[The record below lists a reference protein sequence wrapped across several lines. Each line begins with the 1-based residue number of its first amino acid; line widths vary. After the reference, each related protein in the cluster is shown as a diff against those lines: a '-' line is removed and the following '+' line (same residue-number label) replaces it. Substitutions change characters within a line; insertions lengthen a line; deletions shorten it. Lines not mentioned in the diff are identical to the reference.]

1 MRNYLNLMQKILD
14 EGVPS
19 EDRTGV
25 NTMSI
30 FGAMLEF
37 DLKKGFPMLTTKALN
52 FKNIATELLWFISGN
67 ESTAYLDEMNN
78 TIWREWCANGKLR
91 EGYGKQWRDFTC
103 GRMHDYPSDD
113 EGIDQLANVIQEIK
127 TNPNSRRLLV
137 SAWNPL
143 TVDEATLPPCHV
155 MFQFYVRNGELSCGF
170 AMRSSDAFLGLSY
183 NIASYA
189 LLTHLVAHVT
199 GLKVGKLVYHCIG
212 DCHLYTNHIEQAKLQ
227 LTRDASL
234 YQLPQLKIYG
244 EFKSINDFKWG
255 DFGLEGYESYP
266 HIKAEVA
273 V

>member
-1 MRNYLNLMQKILD
+1 MHNYLNLMQKILD

-25 NTMSI
+25 NTLSI
-30 FGAMLEF
+30 FGTMLEF
-37 DLKKGFPMLTTKALN
+37 DLQKGFPILTTKALN
-52 FKNIATELLWFISGN
+52 FKNIATELLWFISGK
-67 ESTAYLDEMNN
+67 ESTTYLDEMNN
-78 TIWREWCANGKLR
+78 PIWREWVTDGKLH
-91 EGYGKQWRDFTC
+91 EGYGKQWRNF
-103 GRMHDYPSDD
+103 HDTRFL
-113 EGIDQLANVIQEIK
+113 GGAIDQLTNVIQEIK

-143 TVDEATLPPCHV
+143 TVDKATLPPCHV
-155 MFQFYVRNGELSCGF
+155 MFQFYVRDSELSCGF
-170 AMRSSDAFLGLSY
+170 VLRSNDVFLGMPY

-212 DCHLYTNHIEQAKLQ
+212 DCHLYANHIEQARLQ
-227 LTRDASL
+227 LSRDTSL

-244 EFKSINDFKWG
+244 KFESIDDFRWG
-255 DFGLEGYESYP
+255 DFGLEGYEAHP

>member
-1 MRNYLNLMQKILD
+1 MQNYLNLMQKILE
-14 EGVPS
+14 EGTPS

-25 NTMSI
+25 STLSI

-37 DLKKGFPMLTTKALN
+37 DLQKGFPMLTTKALN
-52 FKNIATELLWFISGN
+52 FKNIATELLWFISGE
-67 ESTAYLDEMNN
+67 ESTEYLDKMNN
-78 TIWREWCANGKLR
+78 PIWREWCGNRFLF
-91 EGYGKQWRDFTC
+91 EGYGKQWRDFNSS
-103 GRMHDYPSDD
+103 GKMGY
-113 EGIDQLANVIQEIK
+113 GIDQLANVIQEIK
-127 TNPNSRRLLV
+127 TDPNSRRLLV

-143 TVDEATLPPCHV
+143 TVNEATLPPCHV
-155 MFQFYVRNGELSCGF
+155 MFQFYVRNGVLSCSF
-170 AMRSSDAFLGLSY
+170 VMRSSDVFLGLSY

-212 DCHLYTNHIEQAKLQ
+212 DCHLYLNHLEQAKTQ

-244 EFKSINDFKWG
+244 EFSSIDDFKWG
-255 DFGLEGYESYP
+255 DFGLEGYEAYP